1 MVTDIG
7 FRSAP
12 ERIDGERQRRL
23 DLATRALK
31 YHHSFLD
38 ECLRGIRPHDLV
50 LIGAETGAGK
60 TDIATA
66 IAKANARDGRRVH
79 YFALEAEPDEIERR
93 IKHALLFGLAVKA
106 QDARAFDLTF
116 VDWMHGRCED
126 IVAPYEADADRLM
139 RERYGTLK
147 TFYRGESFGH
157 ADVQRLFKA
166 VRDDTDLIVLDH
178 LHYVDLADDESEH
191 RGFGRTVKMIRTVA
205 LELGK
210 PVILIAH
217 LRKRDLRAKQ
227 IVPHI
232 DDFHGSSE
240 LAKNVTHAIMLAP
253 ARDVEAKWYQAP
265 TFVYVPKDRHAGATG
280 LVALCTYDRRSRIY
294 TPTYELGRAVDS
306 GTKFEPL
313 KLAEYPRWARSG
325 RPTEAR

>member
-1 MVTDIG
+1 MAG
-7 FRSAP
+7 
-12 ERIDGERQRRL
+12 
-23 DLATRALK
+23 RALK
-31 YHHSFLD
+31 FHHSFLD

-60 TDIATA
+60 TDIATS
-66 IAKANARDGRRVH
+66 ISKANARIGKRVH

-93 IKHALLFGLAVKA
+93 IKFSLLVGLAAKA
-106 QDARAFDLTF
+106 QDERAPELMF

-126 IVAPYEADADRLM
+126 IVAPYEQDADRLM
-139 RERYGTLK
+139 RERYATLK

-157 ADVQRLFKA
+157 ADVQRLFKS

-178 LHYVDLADDESEH
+178 LHYVDLAEDESEH
-191 RGFGRTVKMIRTVA
+191 RGFARTVKMIRTVA

-227 IVPHI
+227 LVPHI
-232 DDFHGSSE
+232 EDFHGSSE
-240 LAKNVTHAIMLAP
+240 LAKNVTHAVMLAP
-253 ARDVEAKWYQAP
+253 ARGFESKWYEAP

-280 LVALCTYDRRSRIY
+280 LVALCTYDRRHRAY
-294 TPTYELGRAVDS
+294 LPTYSLGRMVDG
-306 GTKFEPL
+306 GTTFEPL
-313 KLAEYPRWARSG
+313 KPQDFPRWASSARAM
-325 RPTEAR
+325 EAA